1 MFWNVV
7 LLVYSYFFIYSGS
20 LKSGIYLYSN
30 DRLDV
35 IYLIIRNCDKRCVI
49 VLKKNYLN
57 KKFIYCVYFQFKNII
72 LFNVLFFGYIL
83 IVVFFGI
90 KVVMFL

>member
-20 LKSGIYLYSN
+20 LKSGINLYSN

-49 VLKKNYLN
+49 VLKK
-57 KKFIYCVYFQFKNII
+57 KIFK
-72 LFNVLFFGYIL
+72 
-83 IVVFFGI
+83 
-90 KVVMFL
+90 